1 MDCEET
7 LKPVEGQDW
16 VTAKNRGDCM
26 RPFYTSNMDAAWLIC
41 PKNQVEN
48 KTEGDE
54 GFHNWVAQGRQ
65 GPRDG

>member
-1 MDCEET
+1 M
-7 LKPVEGQDW
+7 
-16 VTAKNRGDCM
+16 TAKNRGDCM
-26 RPFYTSNMDAAWLIC
+26 RPFCTSNMDAAWLIC